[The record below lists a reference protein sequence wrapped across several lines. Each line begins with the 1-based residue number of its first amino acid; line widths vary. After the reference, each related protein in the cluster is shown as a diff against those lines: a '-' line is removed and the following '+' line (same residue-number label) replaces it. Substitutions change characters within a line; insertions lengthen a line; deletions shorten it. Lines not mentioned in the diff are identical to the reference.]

1 MHIAEISARHVVY
14 DLDHYINENRDVNH
28 MTTDLPFPVSR
39 RAFLDIHNNGCTKKT
54 LWFMAHVLGDRKVFG
69 KTRVRLIVRYV
80 QGLIGMG
87 DMAGHDFA
95 QAVRDARVVHMAA
108 AA

>member
-1 MHIAEISARHVVY
+1 MHIAEISARSVVY
-14 DLDHYINENRDVNH
+14 ELDHYINENRDVNH
-28 MTTDLPFPVSR
+28 MTTDLPFHVA
-39 RAFLDIHNNGCTKKT
+39 RAAFMDIHDNGCTALT
-54 LWFMAHVLGDRKVFG
+54 LWFMAYVLGDLEVFG
-69 KTRVRLIVRYV
+69 KKRVRLIVRYV

-95 QAVRDARVVHMAA
+95 QAVRDARVVHVAA